1 MRPAFLKKTLNL
13 ILSKNIVNFYYII
26 FFISLSFIFFTIYL
40 HPHVGDDY
48 YFIQSVLD
56 YPNFIEYF
64 VHWYFNWTGRSLQ
77 TFISFWVF
85 SDDLNLV
92 IYKFFLLPSLLFA
105 FYFYLK
111 KIINIKIKFL
121 SVDYIILFI
130 CYWFI
135 YPAIDETI
143 FWTSGSINYVVPLF
157 FSIFYLGLFTEIVK
171 KNKKNIFVFIFYSI
185 SSFLAG
191 SSHLQTFSGCFVI
204 SSFFMFLYYKE
215 NINKFKSL
223 VIFYILFLIGGL
235 VLISAPGN
243 FERLGNFS
251 FETTV
256 LSTIYKLIL
265 FITSSVFYLGD
276 TQSSLIYFL
285 LIILFCFLFLKKISI
300 KFLINKSNYIWL
312 VAFFFSLIC
321 TIPAINSINTRVIF
335 FPIFLLTTFFLNII
349 FVKYNPNYQ
358 LRIKKIIFYFLVM
371 IFFLESFLGSL
382 TNYVYK
388 KENEIR
394 INIIKNAKAKSVNK
408 AVIPQYTIIP
418 SRLTYMHTPQQ
429 DKEFLNNLSKIY
441 QIEIRHDD
449 SLPRSKDIKKD
460 IKFYFDK
467 LMF

>member
-1 MRPAFLKKTLNL
+1 MHPTLLKKILNL
-13 ILSKNIVNFYYII
+13 VLNKNLVNFYYII
-26 FFISLSFIFFTIYL
+26 FFLSLSFIFFAIYF

-48 YFIQSVLD
+48 YFIQSVSD

-64 VHWYFNWTGRSLQ
+64 IHWYFNWTGRFLQ
-77 TFISFWVF
+77 SFLSFWLF
-85 SDDLNLV
+85 SNNLNLI
-92 IYKFFLLPSLLFA
+92 IYKFFLLPSILLT

-121 SVDYIILFI
+121 SIDFIILFI
-130 CYWFI
+130 CFWFI

-143 FWTSGSINYVVPLF
+143 FWTSGSINYVIPLF
-157 FSIFYLGLFTEIVK
+157 FSIFYLGLFNEIAK
-171 KNKKNIFVFIFYSI
+171 KNKKNIFVFIFYST

-191 SSHLQTFSGCFVI
+191 SSHLQTFSGCFVV
-204 SSFFMFLYYKE
+204 SSFLMFLYYKE

-223 VIFYILFLIGGL
+223 LVFYVLFLVGGL

-251 FETTV
+251 FETSA

-285 LIILFCFLFLKKISI
+285 LIILFYFLFLKKMSI
-300 KFLINKSNYIWL
+300 KFLMNKSNYIWL
-312 VAFFFSLIC
+312 AAFFFSLIC

-349 FVKYNPNYQ
+349 FFRYNPNYQ

-371 IFFLESFLGSL
+371 IFFLESFLGGL

-394 INIIKNAKAKSVNK
+394 INIIENAKAKSLNQ
-408 AVIPQYTIIP
+408 AVVPHYTIIP
-418 SRLTYMHTPQQ
+418 SRLTYMHTPKQ
-429 DKEFLNNLSKIY
+429 DKDFLNNLSKVY
-441 QIEIRHDD
+441 QIEIKYDE
-449 SLPRSKDIKKD
+449 SFPRSKDIKKD

-467 LMF
+467 FVF

>member
-1 MRPAFLKKTLNL
+1 MHPTWPKKILNL
-13 ILSKNIVNFYYII
+13 VYNKNLVKFYYII
-26 FFISLSFIFFTIYL
+26 FFISLSFIFFAIYL
-40 HPHVGDDY
+40 HPYVGDDY

-56 YPNFIEYF
+56 YPNFLEYF
-64 VHWYFNWTGRSLQ
+64 IHWYFNWTGRSLQ
-77 TFISFWVF
+77 TFLSFWVF
-85 SDDLNLV
+85 SDNLNLM
-92 IYKFFLLPSLLFA
+92 IYKFFLLPSLLFS

-121 SVDYIILFI
+121 SIDFIILFI
-130 CYWFI
+130 CFWFI

-157 FSIFYLGLFTEIVK
+157 FSIFYLGLFSKIIN
-171 KNKKNIFVFIFYSI
+171 KNKKNFFFFIFYST

-191 SSHLQTFSGCFVI
+191 SSHLQTFSGCLVV
-204 SSFFMFLYYKE
+204 SSFFMFLYFRE
-215 NINKFKSL
+215 NINRFKSL
-223 VIFYILFLIGGL
+223 LVFYILFLVGGL
-235 VLISAPGN
+235 VLIFAPGN

-256 LSTIYKLIL
+256 LSTIYKSIL

-285 LIILFCFLFLKKISI
+285 IIILFSFLFLKKISI

-349 FVKYNPNYQ
+349 FVRYNSNYQ
-358 LRIKKIIFYFLVM
+358 MRIKKIIFYFLVM

-388 KENEIR
+388 EENETR
-394 INIIKNAKAKSVNK
+394 INIIKNAKAKFVSQV
-408 AVIPQYTIIP
+408 VVSHYTIIP
-418 SRLTYMHTPQQ
+418 SRLTYMHTPKQ
-429 DKEFLNNLSKIY
+429 DKDFLNNLSKIY
-441 QIEIRHDD
+441 QIEIKHDE
-449 SLPRSKDIKKD
+449 SFPRSKDIKKD
-460 IKFYFDK
+460 IKFYVDK
-467 LMF
+467 LIF

>member
-1 MRPAFLKKTLNL
+1 MRPAFFKKTLNF
-13 ILSKNIVNFYYII
+13 ILNKNIVNFYYII
-26 FFISLSFIFFTIYL
+26 FFISLIFIFFSIYL

-64 VHWYFNWTGRSLQ
+64 IHWYFNWTGRSLQ

-121 SVDYIILFI
+121 SIDFIILFI
-130 CYWFI
+130 CFWFI

-143 FWTSGSINYVVPLF
+143 FWTAGSINYLLPLF
-157 FSIFYLGLFTEIVK
+157 FSIFYLGLFNETVK

-185 SSFLAG
+185 ASFLAG
-191 SSHLQTFSGCFVI
+191 SSHLQNFSGCFVV

-215 NINKFKSL
+215 NITKFKSIL
-223 VIFYILFLIGGL
+223 IFYVLFLVGGL
-235 VLISAPGN
+235 VLIFAPGN
-243 FERLGNFS
+243 FERLGGLS
-251 FETTV
+251 FETTG
-256 LSTIYKLIL
+256 LSLIYKSIL

-285 LIILFCFLFLKKISI
+285 LIILFFFLFLNKGSI
-300 KFLINKSNYIWL
+300 QFLINKYNYIWF

-321 TIPAINSINTRVIF
+321 TIPAISFVNTRATF

-349 FVKYNPNYQ
+349 FVRYNPNYQ

-394 INIIKNAKAKSVNK
+394 INIIKNAKAKSINQAIVPHYK
-408 AVIPQYTIIP
+408 IIP
-418 SRLTYMHTPQQ
+418 SRLTYMHTPKQ
-429 DKEFLNNLSKIY
+429 DEDFLNNLSKIY
-441 QIEIRHDD
+441 QIEIKYNN
-449 SLPRSKDIKKD
+449 SFPRSKDIKKD

-467 LMF
+467 LIF